1 MVFGVVCC
9 CLLCYV
15 VVVVVERDGGLLL
28 LFLKV
33 NRPNTNCSTFLDIYF
48 CFKPRNQ
55 QKMMWTHHV
64 GDSI

>member
-9 CLLCYV
+9 CLLCLFYV

-48 CFKPRNQ
+48 CFKPRNNY
-55 QKMMWTHHV
+55 V
-64 GDSI
+64 DSSRW